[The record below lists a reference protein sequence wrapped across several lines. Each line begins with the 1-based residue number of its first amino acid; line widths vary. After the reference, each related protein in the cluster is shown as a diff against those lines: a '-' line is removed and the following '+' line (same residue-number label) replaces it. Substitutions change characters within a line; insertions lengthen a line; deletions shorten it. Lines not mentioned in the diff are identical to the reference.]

1 MKNVIPICTITCAA
15 LFCACS
21 GDRLAELG
29 DLSLL
34 GECELPAEF
43 LIVDL
48 DDVLNDSDAV
58 ACQWADSYVMF
69 RGTVQ
74 LVNYVEDICECPE
87 DCQCCNCADA
97 DLGMGDP
104 MEEEA
109 GITFINSTEK
119 SVWCEG
125 SNCGMFCYGMQP
137 EVDYVVW
144 GLFKCE
150 PNYGATD
157 GNTHGRFLHMDGFC
171 KLSTEPDPTK
181 EFVDKCNACI
191 NRSSCGDEL

>member
-1 MKNVIPICTITCAA
+1 MKSLTPVLFLICAA
-15 LFCACS
+15 AFCACS

-34 GECELPAEF
+34 GDCVLPDEF
-43 LIVDL
+43 LVVDL
-48 DDVLNDSDAV
+48 DEILNDSDAV
-58 ACQWADSYVMF
+58 ACQWNDYYVMF

-74 LVNYVEDICECPE
+74 LVNYVVDLCECPE
-87 DCQCCNCADA
+87 DCQCCNCAGA

-104 MEEEA
+104 MREEA
-109 GITFINSTEK
+109 GITFFNSTGK

-125 SNCGMFCYGMQP
+125 SNCGMYCYGMQP
-137 EVDYVVW
+137 DVDYVVW
-144 GLFKCE
+144 GRLECE

-157 GNTHGRFLHMDGFC
+157 GNTHKRYLHMDGFC
-171 KLSTEPDPTK
+171 KLSTEPDPTE

-191 NRSSCGDEL
+191 NRSSCGAEW